1 MSGNNTSGYEIRQGL
16 LGQAQDILQTNAQM
30 HYERT
35 KEWVPVTTEAII
47 AEAEKLNGFVQR
59 KSRAG
64 EGRPRRAAE
73 ARAMARPGWDP
84 NQPLPIEP
92 TKREM
97 KERLN
102 RWSAEDLAREKSIA
116 KEKEE

>member
-1 MSGNNTSGYEIRQGL
+1 MSGNNPSGYEIRQGL

-73 ARAMARPGWDP
+73 ARARLDP
-84 NQPLPIEP
+84 SGRCAQLSGPP
-92 TKREM
+92 REM
-97 KERLN
+97 EERSR
-102 RWSAEDLAREKSIA
+102 RWAAEDPVREKPIA